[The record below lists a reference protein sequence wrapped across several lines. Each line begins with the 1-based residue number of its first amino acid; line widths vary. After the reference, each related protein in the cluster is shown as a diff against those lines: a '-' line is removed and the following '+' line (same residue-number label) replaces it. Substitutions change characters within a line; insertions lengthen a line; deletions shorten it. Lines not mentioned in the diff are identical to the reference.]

1 MKALKI
7 IFEYIK
13 YRRIGI
19 MIGIIY
25 IIISAFVYY
34 LYRLDTDAVLYAF
47 LLCVFMSLPMI
58 IWDLVRFIRKHYVM
72 QKIKEKVCV
81 DTGCIPNP
89 ENLCEE
95 DYTELIEALMNDKRS
110 IISENDK
117 NKRDMLDY
125 YTLWAH
131 QIKTPISAMRLLLQ
145 TDDILDKD
153 MISNELFNIEQYVE
167 MVLSYI
173 RSDDSSN
180 DFVFRKYNADSIV
193 RQAVRKYAPL
203 FIRKKLTMDYRELGL
218 DVVTD
223 EKWLLFAIEQIIS
236 NSLKYTSKGGVS
248 VYSSDGRSVTIEDSG
263 IGISEEDLP
272 RVCEKGFTGF
282 NGRSNKKST
291 GLGLYLC
298 KRILNKLGHTIKIES
313 EEGKGTRITI
323 GLESNVL
330 EVE

>member
-1 MKALKI
+1 MKVLKI
-7 IFEYIK
+7 ILEYIK
-13 YRRIGI
+13 YRRMGI
-19 MIGIIY
+19 IIGIIY

-58 IWDLVRFIRKHYVM
+58 IWDLVKFIRKHYVM

-81 DTGCIPNP
+81 DTGCIPNS

-145 TDDILDKD
+145 TDDMLDKD

-272 RVCEKGFTGF
+272 RVFEKGFTGF
-282 NGRSNKKST
+282 NGRSDKKST